1 MSFGVSADPEN
12 SVMVGGDVTVAWVNK
27 LTGKGYSQDYYLEA
41 KSQCSGNRGSCP
53 DTRLKVYFHKCKV
66 YSSNYV

>member
-12 SVMVGGDVTVAWVNK
+12 SIMVGADVTVAWVNK
-27 LTGKGYSQDYYLEA
+27 LNGKGYSQDYFLES

-53 DTRLKVYFHKCKV
+53 DTRLKVKLGIFKILDY
-66 YSSNYV
+66 